1 MSLFF
6 WRSVEASGR
15 GGSGWGGSKEVK
27 RLEWNT
33 RGAVAHLPQQR
44 HGQSQRLPAQGRHSQ
59 KHTQNMIMWIEF
71 SEFQRSADLKNPF
84 PPLQQ
89 QPPQLSKEQGLD
101 VSLDQDPIRQHAWY
115 LSRKQRQRL
124 LDEHGVQGWTV
135 VQFLGDSVLIPAGAM
150 HQVFTTHTHTLIT
163 NW

>member
-1 MSLFF
+1 M
-6 WRSVEASGR
+6 
-15 GGSGWGGSKEVK
+15 K
-27 RLEWNT
+27 
-33 RGAVAHLPQQR
+33 H
-44 HGQSQRLPAQGRHSQ
+44 QGRCGTSTSTETWTKSETSCTRSALAETHS
-59 KHTQNMIMWIEF
+59 KREF
-71 SEFQRSADLKNPF
+71 SEFQRSADLENPF

-101 VSLDQDPIRQHAWY
+101 VSLDQDSIRKHAWY

-150 HQVFTTHTHTLIT
+150 HQVFTTHTHTHT
-163 NW
+163 DH